1 MGFKVVSAM
10 RDGKDGER
18 FYKGGAIYPA
28 KQANVTEERIKE
40 MEAGGHIRPDEEE
53 IKKRASLN
61 DDQDLN
67 DLTVDELKEMA
78 KESDIEGYTGMKK
91 KELIAALTE

>member
-1 MGFKVVSAM
+1 MGFKVVSAI
-10 RDGKDGER
+10 RDGQDGKR
-18 FYKGGAIYPA
+18 FYKGEATYPA

-40 MEAGGHIRPDEEE
+40 MEAGGYIKPDEEE
-53 IKKRASLN
+53 LKIRADLS
-61 DDQDLN
+61 DDQNLN

-91 KELIAALTE
+91 KELVTALTE